1 MKILIFHIS
10 SEGNDLW
17 SGRQAMPAPDRTDGT
32 EDSGQPGAPVRYVA
46 ATGTAPVISA
56 GRKITGWLETTHN
69 GKRCWIA
76 DLPEAAIGG
85 WSFNRLYVNQSARV
99 QPQLPKEGFYHFT
112 GVDGLPDSGFHFHSK
127 TLRPERA
134 PSPEPRTA
142 WAWHRSPQRWLKA
155 GDLVTIEIN
164 RIGKLTNPV
173 ILEKV

>member
-10 SEGNDLW
+10 SEGNDRW
-17 SGRQAMPAPDRTDGT
+17 SGRQAMPAPDRTDGL

-46 ATGTAPVISA
+46 AKGTAPVISA

-76 DLPEAAIGG
+76 NLPEAAIGG

-134 PSPEPRTA
+134 PLPEPRTA
-142 WAWHRSPQRWLKA
+142 WAWHRSPRA
-155 GDLVTIEIN
+155 GSRQAIW
-164 RIGKLTNPV
+164 
-173 ILEKV
+173 